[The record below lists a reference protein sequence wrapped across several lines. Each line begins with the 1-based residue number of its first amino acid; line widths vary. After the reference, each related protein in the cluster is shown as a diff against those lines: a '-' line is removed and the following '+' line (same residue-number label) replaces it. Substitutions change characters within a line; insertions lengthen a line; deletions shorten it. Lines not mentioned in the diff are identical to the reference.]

1 VNSDDADVQ
10 VKLASAL
17 LEVGQAAAAR
27 DVLDALIANRPD
39 FKSPAGHLIYA
50 RAVAACGEKARAD
63 EEFRSL
69 IGYFAGIEPR
79 ARYVA
84 ILRGW
89 GDDAAADALVEDSLR
104 HVSHMPA
111 SARELNREWIRQL
124 RQDSRQAARTAG

>member
-1 VNSDDADVQ
+1 KKSGARNWISR
-10 VKLASAL
+10 L
-17 LEVGQAAAAR
+17 LEP
-27 DVLDALIANRPD
+27 VLQPKFAMGMAMTILSFSMLGR
-39 FKSPAGHLIYA
+39 
-50 RAVAACGEKARAD
+50 
-63 EEFRSL
+63 
-69 IGYFAGIEPR
+69 FAGIEPR